1 MKGVWGALTLLGAQA
16 PMIVEFC
23 LGARSN
29 GCPSLLPSLL
39 LVLSSCTRFLYSP
52 VVSWETLASHPAR
65 DGFPSGRPQG
75 LPGQDWIFRVASSTE
90 SQTAGLRERA
100 FGARKRARERR
111 EQTCRRCARVFLPR
125 DGRRTH
131 LLSLQPPAP
140 SLSCRPELTP
150 SFFSLCLRVASG
162 PHPAGVRGA
171 DGALPQGGWRLVQ
184 EAGREGARE
193 VRLAVRRPPGPE
205 DELGKNSS
213 SSLVPPKGV
222 SRVSCRASR

>member
-1 MKGVWGALTLLGAQA
+1 MRASVRTPLELRGSTGRGREASAAARMKGVWGALTLLGAQA

-52 VVSWETLASHPAR
+52 VVSWETLASHPAG

-111 EQTCRRCARVFLPR
+111 EQTCRRCARISLPR

-131 LLSLQPPAP
+131 LLSLQPPRP
-140 SLSCRPELTP
+140 LSLLSPRADAIF
-150 SFFSLCLRVASG
+150 FFSLPPR
-162 PHPAGVRGA
+162 GVRSA
-171 DGALPQGGWRLVQ
+171 P
-184 EAGREGARE
+184 
-193 VRLAVRRPPGPE
+193 RRC
-205 DELGKNSS
+205 
-213 SSLVPPKGV
+213 
-222 SRVSCRASR
+222 SRR